1 MPRAAAITGGGGF
14 IGSHLVRRLVQIGWS
29 VTVIDNM
36 ARGDTR
42 RIVDVHDKVK
52 LVKCDIRDEDKVTA
66 AIQGCEVVMHLAAI
80 NGTENFYKHPDL
92 VLDVGVKGILSVVSA
107 CQRAGVPDLV
117 VASTAEVYQE
127 PSIFPTPE
135 TVALT
140 LPNSLNPRY
149 SYGGSKI
156 ISELITF
163 NYGREHFRKVQVF
176 RPHNVYGPD
185 MGWKHVIPQF
195 ILQAL
200 DLQAH
205 SEGRKKFLIQGS
217 GNETR
222 AFAYVSD
229 VVDGIIKMYERGG
242 HREIYHIGA
251 EDEISIKNLAE
262 VVGRILEI
270 CLEIIPSEPAFGA
283 TKRRCPDISKMR
295 MIGYNPSIS
304 LELGLIETINWY
316 RNNSKYPYSND
327 LM

>member
-1 MPRAAAITGGGGF
+1 MNRKAAITGGSGF

-29 VTVIDNM
+29 VVAIDNM
-36 ARGDTR
+36 ARGDAR
-42 RIVDVHDKVK
+42 RLMDVSDEVQ
-52 LVKCDIRDEDKVTA
+52 LVECDIRDEDKVTA

-107 CQRAGVPDLV
+107 CQRASVPDLV

-140 LPNSLNPRY
+140 LPDSTNPRY

-156 ISELITF
+156 ISELIAF

-185 MGWKHVIPQF
+185 MGWKHVVPQF
-195 ILQAL
+195 IRRAL
-200 DLQAH
+200 DLEIH
-205 SEGRKKFLIQGS
+205 GEGHRKFLIQGS

-242 HREIYHIGA
+242 HREIYHIGT
-251 EDEISIKNLAE
+251 EDEVSIKVLAE
-262 VVGRILEI
+262 KIGRAMNLDLEI
-270 CLEIIPSEPAFGA
+270 TPSERAVGA
-283 TKRRCPDISKMR
+283 TTRRCPDIRKIR
-295 MIGYNPSIS
+295 MLGYNPSIS
-304 LELGLIETINWY
+304 LERGLIETIGWY
-316 RNNSKYPYSND
+316 RNNIKYSNANA